1 MCLMYWS
8 KNPKDWTI
16 ISYLCLSTWGQW
28 GRRTAFQQQEITC
41 RFKVREIQQSAMNSW
56 GMRCLVWLPSLH
68 YTDTHTSEFPRNP
81 GWHNIADVMQG
92 LYIVIYGHNS
102 YVTKKN
108 HWKVWL
114 SADYTKDYIS
124 FKINTL
130 LSCSF

>member
-1 MCLMYWS
+1 MLKVLEQEPQRSDNYFLLMS
-8 KNPKDWTI
+8 K
-16 ISYLCLSTWGQW
+16 YLGTVGKKNCLSTARDHLQIQGQ
-28 GRRTAFQQQEITC
+28 GDTAICYEQLRDE
-41 RFKVREIQQSAMNSW
+41 MP
-56 GMRCLVWLPSLH
+56 CLVAQPALH
-68 YTDTHTSEFPRNP
+68 RYTYKWISKKSRVTSHSWCN
-81 GWHNIADVMQG
+81 AG

-102 YVTKKN
+102 YVTKTN